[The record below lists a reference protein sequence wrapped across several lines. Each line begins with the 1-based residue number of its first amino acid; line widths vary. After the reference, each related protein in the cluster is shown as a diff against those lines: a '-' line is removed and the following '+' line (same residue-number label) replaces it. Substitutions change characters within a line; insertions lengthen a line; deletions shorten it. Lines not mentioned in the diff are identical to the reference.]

1 MSQFEYVAIAVSLV
15 LSFGAVRILNGL
27 SYVLNGEHRYW
38 VHTLWVL
45 VSLSNFSVY
54 WWAFWAASDVLS
66 WHLGSFLLALTY
78 PALLYVGAALLVP
91 GDASRVTEWREHFFD
106 VRRPLFLTY
115 LVATV
120 LAGTVIAMSEAV
132 GGLSP
137 AEMPGV
143 YAWPA
148 IYAVGLVAKDERV
161 HRVLAI
167 AATIAFLAM
176 YGPAIYLGTG

>member
-1 MSQFEYVAIAVSLV
+1 MSQFEYVAVAVSLV

-45 VSLSNFSVY
+45 VSLSNFAVS
-54 WWAFWAASDVLS
+54 WWAFWAASDVPS

-78 PALLYVGAALLVP
+78 PGLLYVGAALLIP
-91 GDASRVTEWREHFFD
+91 GDASKVTEWRSHFYE

-120 LAGTVIAMSEAV
+120 LGGAVSATSGAAGS
-132 GGLSP
+132 LSP
-137 AEMPGV
+137 TEMPGV
-143 YAWPA
+143 YAYAA
-148 IYAVGLVAKDERV
+148 IYSAGLVSKDERI
-161 HRVLAI
+161 HRVLAV
-167 AATIAFLAM
+167 AATVAFLAM
-176 YGPAIYLGTG
+176 YGPSIYLGTG